1 MKKLILVS
9 AFAAAI
15 IPSIALAQMT
25 LPTTIPAGTVVCRPA
40 KASEKSN
47 ATMGTTQLMCRAVDV
62 TTANASIKK
71 IRAMMA
77 QQKKTAPVGAAT
89 PDPSMQA
96 MLQEQAK
103 LNAQFHVPVI
113 LGGNGGVED

>member
-9 AFAAAI
+9 ALAAAI

-25 LPTTIPAGTVVCRPA
+25 LPATIPAGAVVCRPS
-40 KASEKSN
+40 KAGETPN
-47 ATMGTTQLMCRAVDV
+47 ATMGKTQLMCRAVDV
-62 TTANASIKK
+62 AAANASVKK

-77 QQKKTAPVGAAT
+77 QQKKTAPAGAAT

-103 LNAQFHVPVI
+103 LNAQLHAPVI